1 MWDEP
6 RMRVQHQQFLYI
18 EVSRSCK
25 GHHNKY
31 CPHFLGKIS
40 QITYYL
46 WRNSL
51 KLLRLQKVTK
61 DPSWDHVSSQNCIP
75 WGLEDMLK
83 ILLAKMRVKK
93 AGCRT
98 IRVYIEIKYIC
109 NLR

>member
-6 RMRVQHQQFLYI
+6 RMRVQHGQFLYI
-18 EVSRSCK
+18 EVSRSCE

-40 QITYYL
+40 QITLLFVEKQSETVKASECHQRSVMGSCKLSKLYNL
-46 WRNSL
+46 GVEDVL
-51 KLLRLQKVTK
+51 KF
-61 DPSWDHVSSQNCIP
+61 
-75 WGLEDMLK
+75 
-83 ILLAKMRVKK
+83 LLAKMRVKK

-98 IRVYIEIKYIC
+98 ICVYTEIKYIC